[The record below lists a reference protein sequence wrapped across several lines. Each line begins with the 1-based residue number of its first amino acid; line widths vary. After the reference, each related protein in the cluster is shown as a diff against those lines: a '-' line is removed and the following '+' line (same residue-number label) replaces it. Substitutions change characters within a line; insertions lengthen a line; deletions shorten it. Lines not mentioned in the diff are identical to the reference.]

1 MFSELT
7 SSFFNL
13 VWWTDEKT
21 RELEAQRLSGEDN
34 TLQCV
39 KIFPMC
45 FFEGEDLKV

>member
-21 RELEAQRLSGEDN
+21 RECEALILSGEDN
-34 TLQCV
+34 TFWYV
-39 KIFPMC
+39 KIVFLSVS
-45 FFEGEDLKV
+45 LKMEM